1 MVNYLEDFEDLVSK
15 LGQNIEDAL
24 VPFTTAIDKFTKAVL
39 GETAYSNTIG
49 YVTLDEEEELKK
61 ELAAEKIKQADD
73 IAAAIKGGA
82 TEEAAA
88 ASATAAADTA
98 AALALSQPKSAKE
111 MARATHKKYLKGSEE
126 RKQALNKRMAR
137 YDVINNKSNNKCE
150 IYKKEN
156 DCKLKDAVDGPCVW
170 DGKKLC
176 KSSLKEIGA
185 GKDEINECNKKGAD
199 DVRNVC
205 FTKLC
210 TKDDSVG
217 EDDKKLETCVNDY
230 KLKWR
235 DQLKLKTQ
243 GRMTRGRQDD
253 MAKNPNKKNKIANYS
268 SISNWGDWAPDFA
281 PKKTSQPAE
290 DCDDRNPTT
299 QRLTVECLD
308 KQKKRAKKRSVN
320 KRAIAKSF
328 YHINEKQIEL
338 DAVKKCRSEAEAGS
352 SFNCTDKNGATTKC
366 DNFAVYKTEKTDKD
380 TIYDENS
387 PFEYHCLYMTQ
398 HPPSNKDPLVSDICA
413 TTGDPTK
420 GIKAQ
425 PLYCDKI
432 KNDWKWCDTV
442 TKGEEDNCIN

>member
-1 MVNYLEDFEDLVSK
+1 MVDYLEDLVSK

-49 YVTLDEEEELKK
+49 YVTHDEEEELKK
-61 ELAAEKIKQADD
+61 EVAAEKIKQAAD
-73 IAAAIKGGA
+73 IAAAIRGGA
-82 TEEAAA
+82 TKEAAT

-98 AALALSQPKSAKE
+98 AALALSQPKSARE
-111 MARATHKKYLKGSEE
+111 MARSTHKKYLKGSEE
-126 RKQALNKRMAR
+126 RKHELNKRMAR

-150 IYKKEN
+150 IYKNEN

-170 DGKKLC
+170 NADSKGLC

-185 GKDEINECNKKGAD
+185 GKYEINECNKKGTEKKRVD
-199 DVRNVC
+199 C
-205 FTKLC
+205 FTDLC
-210 TKDDSVG
+210 AKDDSVG
-217 EDDKKLETCVNDY
+217 EGQTKRATCVNDY

-243 GRMTRGRQDD
+243 GSMTRGRQDD
-253 MAKNPNKKNKIANYS
+253 LAKNPKNKNKIANYS

-281 PKKTSQPAE
+281 PKKTSQSAE
-290 DCDDRNPTT
+290 DCDDRDSTT
-299 QRLTVECLD
+299 QRLTATCLD
-308 KQKKRAKKRSVN
+308 KQKRWAQNRSVE
-320 KRAIAKSF
+320 KRKIAKDF
-328 YHINEKQIEL
+328 YNNNETQIEL

-366 DNFAVYKTEKTDKD
+366 DNFAVYKTEMTDED

-398 HPPSNKDPLVSDICA
+398 HPKKAPVVSEICA
-413 TTGDPTK
+413 TPPGPG

-432 KNDWKWCDTV
+432 TKNWKWCDTV
-442 TKGEEDNCIN
+442 KIKADNCINL